1 MKRILSVAFLF
12 IALGAF
18 SQGAESIKAT
28 NDSINNAPKKNYA
41 KRIYKVAK
49 DRIVLDLNG
58 TNWIH
63 NVPGLKTKWYSRG
76 FNFYFMYD
84 FQIKKS
90 FFSIAPGLGVS
101 QTNVYHRSLM
111 TDSASTGIKFTPLT
125 NPDNYKTN
133 KLTMTYLEI
142 PVEFRFRTKPDKLD
156 NMWKF
161 VVGFKAGIRVDGYTK
176 YTLKD
181 PKQTVIQKPYAD
193 LNLWR
198 CGPTVRI
205 GYSSFNLTAYYG
217 VLSIFKNNRGPKVN
231 EFSVGISFNGL

>member
-76 FNFYFMYD
+76 FNFYIMYD

-133 KLTMTYLEI
+133 KLTMTYLKFRWNFVSAPSRI
-142 PVEFRFRTKPDKLD
+142 SWIICGSLWLASKPEFAWTATPNTR
-156 NMWKF
+156 
-161 VVGFKAGIRVDGYTK
+161 
-176 YTLKD
+176 LKT
-181 PKQTVIQKPYAD
+181 PNKR
-193 LNLWR
+193 L
-198 CGPTVRI
+198 
-205 GYSSFNLTAYYG
+205 
-217 VLSIFKNNRGPKVN
+217 FKNRTR
-231 EFSVGISFNGL
+231 I